1 MKKSVKG
8 VSGVKYKVLI
18 TNYNGNKILYLDD
31 VNNILYDVNIKDLQ
45 MILLQGIVKKLDLP
59 KYSFFILDLKGDS
72 NSYEN
77 MEKIN
82 DGVYK
87 QRDIY
92 IINIPQIIRNS
103 KKEEEQT
110 KQQNKNQNP

>member
-1 MKKSVKG
+1 MKKLVKG
-8 VSGVKYKVLI
+8 VSGVKYKVLT
-18 TNYNGNKILYLDD
+18 TNYNGNVILYLDD
-31 VNNILYDVNIKDLQ
+31 VNNIVYDVNIKELQ
-45 MILLQGIVKKLDLP
+45 ITLFQSIVKKLDLP
-59 KYSFFILDLKGDS
+59 KYSFFILDLKGNS

-77 MEKIN
+77 IKKIN

-110 KQQNKNQNP
+110 K

>member
-1 MKKSVKG
+1 MEKSVKG

-18 TNYNGNKILYLDD
+18 TNYNGNEILYLDD
-31 VNNILYDVNIKDLQ
+31 VNNILYDVNTKDLQ
-45 MILLQGIVKKLDLP
+45 ITLLQSIVKKLDLP
-59 KYSFFILDLKGDS
+59 KYSFFILDLKGNS

-77 MEKIN
+77 MKKIN

-87 QRDIY
+87 LGKNDIY
-92 IINIPQIIRNS
+92 IINIPQIIQNS

-110 KQQNKNQNP
+110 K